1 MPAQTG
7 PQLNSSA
14 TRWLVSLLLLALIA
28 LSWSRYLDD
37 AAQAATLT
45 NFKRALTA
53 AAMARA
59 FNGVI
64 SVAQGT
70 EIALQPVGVGVTLTI
85 GEVLDPLND
94 LVERFAWL
102 ALAASVSLGLQMT
115 LGDMLA
121 STWLSGVMTAAILAY
136 LVMLWRAPATPGTQ
150 RAARWIG
157 AVICVRFLL
166 ALVLLA
172 TYWIDAAFLAERQDA
187 AMASLSQTSQN
198 IEAMQHES
206 DQADPMQA
214 QETDLLD
221 KLGNLIDS
229 SRQQLDLEAQLE
241 AVETQVENSVEEMI
255 NLIVVFLLQTILL
268 PVAALWLGWL
278 GLKAFWRWNMRSLET
293 KGN

>member
-1 MPAQTG
+1 MQAQ
-7 PQLNSSA
+7 LSSTA
-14 TRWLVSLLLLALIA
+14 AKWLISIVLLALVA

-37 AAQAATLT
+37 AAQAATAT

-59 FNGVI
+59 FNGII

-121 STWLSGVMTAAILAY
+121 SDWLSGIMTAAILAY
-136 LVMLWRAPATPGTQ
+136 LVMLWRSPATPGAQ
-150 RAARWIG
+150 RATRWLSG
-157 AVICVRFLL
+157 VIFIRFLL
-166 ALVLLA
+166 AFVLLA
-172 TYWIDAAFLAERQDA
+172 TYWIDAAFLAAKQDE
-187 AMASLSQTSQN
+187 AMAALSQTSET
-198 IEAMQHES
+198 IEAMQNEPGTT
-206 DQADPMQA
+206 DPMQA
-214 QETDLLD
+214 EETDLLD
-221 KLGNLIDS
+221 ALGNLIDS

-255 NLIVVFLLQTILL
+255 NLIVVFLLQTILM
-268 PVAALWLGWL
+268 PIAVLWLSWL
-278 GLKAFWRWNMRSLET
+278 GLKAFWRWNMRTSET
-293 KGN
+293 TGN

>member
-1 MPAQTG
+1 M
-7 PQLNSSA
+7 
-14 TRWLVSLLLLALIA
+14 LLALVA

-37 AAQAATLT
+37 AAQAATLS

-59 FNGVI
+59 FNGII

-70 EIALQPVGVGVTLTI
+70 EIAVQPVGVGVTLTI

-121 STWLSGVMTAAILAY
+121 SNWLSGIMTAAILAY
-136 LVMLWRAPATPGTQ
+136 LVMLWRAPATPGAR

-157 AVICVRFLL
+157 TVIFVRFLL
-166 ALVLLA
+166 AFVLLA
-172 TYWIDAAFLAERQDA
+172 TYWIDAAFLADRQDE
-187 AMASLSQTSQN
+187 AMAALSQTSQTM
-198 IEAMQHES
+198 EAMQNEPGVT
-206 DQADPMQA
+206 DPMQA
-214 QETDLLD
+214 EETDLLD
-221 KLGNLIDS
+221 ALGNLIDS

-241 AVETQVENSVEEMI
+241 AVETQVEDSVEEMI

-268 PVAALWLGWL
+268 PVAALWLSWL
-278 GLKAFWRWNMRSLET
+278 GLKAFWRWNMQNPDT
-293 KGN
+293 TGN